1 MEIPDTLHCLFSGTL
16 EDRNGSYVI
25 DVPKR
30 ELQLGDIEPGATYR
44 VALLPT
50 SQSTPDTG
58 APDPS
63 ATSAG
68 PPVTEGDIREV
79 EIETL
84 GEQGDGIARTDQ
96 GYVIIV
102 PDTAVGDTVRVKLT
116 DVQDNVG
123 FATVIDHARQ

>member
-1 MEIPDTLHCLFSGTL
+1 M
-16 EDRNGSYVI
+16 I
-25 DVPKR
+25 DVSNGNSSSVTSNP
-30 ELQLGDIEPGATYR
+30 EPPTVSHSYP
-44 VALLPT
+44 LP
-50 SQSTPDTG
+50 SPL
-58 APDPS
+58 PPP

-102 PDTAVGDTVRVKLT
+102 PDTAVGDTVRVNLT

-123 FATVIDHARQ
+123 FATVIDHGHQ